1 MDDMAMDFV
10 FRNFRSED
18 LPVIKRLTVESFQDV
33 SIDRNIEA
41 IYGIINQHDWQWR
54 KARQIDADVTRKCSA
69 IFVVEL
75 ASQVIGYITTWIDRE
90 GGMGFIP
97 NLAVDAD
104 QRGNGLGRR
113 LIEHA
118 LEHFRAQGVRHV
130 RIETLDQNEIGP
142 HLYPSLGFC
151 EVARQ
156 IHYCMEIDKKP

>member
-18 LPVIKRLTVESFQDV
+18 LPVIKRLTVESFCDV

-41 IYGIINQHDWQWR
+41 FFGTINQRDWQWR
-54 KARQIDADVTRKCSA
+54 KARQIDDDLTRECAA

-90 GGMGFIP
+90 GGIGFIP
-97 NLAVDAD
+97 NLAVDVE

-113 LIEHA
+113 LIERA
-118 LEHFRAQGVRHV
+118 LEHFRVQGVRHV
-130 RIETLDQNEIGP
+130 RIETLDQNEIGH
-142 HLYPSLGFC
+142 HLYPSLGFR

-156 IHYCMEIDKKP
+156 IHYCMEIDEMF